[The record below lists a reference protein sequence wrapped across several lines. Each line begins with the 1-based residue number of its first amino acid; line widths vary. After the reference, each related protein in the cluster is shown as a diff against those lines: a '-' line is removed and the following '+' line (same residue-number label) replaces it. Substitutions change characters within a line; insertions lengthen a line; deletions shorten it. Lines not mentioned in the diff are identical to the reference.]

1 MSGFTLGKALEMG
14 AQFLDGRLQPS
25 FSNSRDT
32 IGNVMAPSP
41 SAAFRNW
48 NCEHSMAAWQ
58 TLLNHLFTFLV
69 IVFDGYN
76 QCNGI
81 CGGNS
86 STMIEIEFQA
96 STKKTL

>member
-1 MSGFTLGKALEMG
+1 
-14 AQFLDGRLQPS
+14 
-25 FSNSRDT
+25 
-32 IGNVMAPSP
+32 
-41 SAAFRNW
+41 
-48 NCEHSMAAWQ
+48 MAAWQ
-58 TLLNHLFTFLV
+58 TLAYHLFTFLV

-81 CGGNS
+81 FGGNS